1 MATKSMS
8 VDFKKAKILAIA
20 LHPGW
25 VKTDMGGPKAPLTP
39 DQSVDGITQ
48 LLLSLTDKHNGKFL
62 QYDGK
67 ELPW

>member
-1 MATKSMS
+1 MS
-8 VDFKKAKILAIA
+8 VDLKPDGIIVIS

-25 VKTDMGGPKAPLTP
+25 VKTDMGGSSAPLKVEE
-39 DQSVDGITQ
+39 SVSGIVNTV
-48 LLLSLTDKHNGKFL
+48 LALEEKHNGKFL